1 MHTGFRMDS
10 PGQTTEFYSGV
21 YVAESDSWLCLAL
34 PLQADKKKHKH
45 QNLTVLSFSKN
56 EE

>member
-1 MHTGFRMDS
+1 MDS

-21 YVAESDSWLCLAL
+21 YVAESDSWFCLAL

-45 QNLTVLSFSKN
+45 QNLTFLSFSKN